1 MSGNQKTI
9 QPLSAI
15 LEGVPD
21 SEYIQSELY
30 LTESVQMFLR
40 AGYVNDYGENAG
52 VCRNL
57 EDYFTVGNRGGVK
70 AGDLYSKGNG
80 TDF

>member
-1 MSGNQKTI
+1 
-9 QPLSAI
+9 
-15 LEGVPD
+15 
-21 SEYIQSELY
+21 
-30 LTESVQMFLR
+30 MFLR

-57 EDYFTVGNRGGVK
+57 EDYFTGGGK
-70 AGDLYSKGNG
+70 TGDLYSKGNG

>member
-40 AGYVNDYGENAG
+40 AGYVNDY
-52 VCRNL
+52 
-57 EDYFTVGNRGGVK
+57 FTVGNRGGGK